1 MSNQSQKPSV
11 NIGVQK
17 EYEENSLFRNLCYG
31 LEEEGIP
38 YQFFLSDDKNVHK
51 LANDAA
57 NESRLNV
64 GVGIGDQDNIIIQHK
79 KLNIDQPFL
88 EKKVDEDFQ
97 AKIMGSNAA
106 RLVKGIPI
114 KDIPLEDEYSRN
126 SIPEQKR
133 EDIVKEINKANDTAK
148 NTTTTKINKETNNET
163 KEEKP
168 VNQAQ
173 NAEIN
178 SDDVERITKLVLE
191 ALKDS

>member
-17 EYEENSLFRNLCYG
+17 EYEKNSLFRNLCYG

-38 YQFFLSDDKNVHK
+38 FQYFISEDSDIHK

-64 GVGIGDQDNIIIQHK
+64 GLSIGDQNNIIIQHK
-79 KLNIDQPFL
+79 KLDIDQPFI
-88 EKKVDEDFQ
+88 EKRIDEDFQ

-126 SIPEQKR
+126 SIPDQKR
-133 EDIVKEINKANDTAK
+133 ANTNKTTNTVKNTAK
-148 NTTTTKINKETNNET
+148 NKTSEKTKAIESNET
-163 KEEKP
+163 SNQAKEEKI
-168 VNQAQ
+168 
-173 NAEIN
+173 NAEE
-178 SDDVERITKLVLE
+178 VEKITQLVIE
-191 ALKDS
+191 ALKNT

>member
-126 SIPEQKR
+126 SIPEQK
-133 EDIVKEINKANDTAK
+133 E
-148 NTTTTKINKETNNET
+148 KI
-163 KEEKP
+163 
-168 VNQAQ
+168 
-173 NAEIN
+173 
-178 SDDVERITKLVLE
+178 
-191 ALKDS
+191 